1 MLRSPR
7 TEVHL
12 LLDRVVN
19 EPHSV
24 SQRARV
30 LLEEIDAGPDDNAE
44 VLALLQRCY
53 GLGVRGGGD
62 TSNALIWLQKSVDSA
77 AAGGLYSLAA
87 SSQLALA
94 STLSMAG
101 DFVTALRSVEAAL
114 PLLPSNEVASAL
126 SRRALFLQ
134 RLERNADAVVAYDE
148 AVERAA
154 SDNQTLDLAKTLNNR
169 GLFRVEQGEMKS
181 AASDLFESSRHFLNL
196 GLVGTSASID
206 HNLGWCF
213 ARQGLVVEALNAYER
228 SDAKGGLGSSATWEG
243 AFDRA
248 EVYVSARLLTEALHS
263 AKHAYRLAR
272 EAGFESEVP
281 VISLQLGRIH
291 AALGDVQSA
300 KESFALAEA
309 RFHDQGRRSSAEAA
323 HVCCLLV
330 SDDSQSGLNSVSL
343 FDDLDPHGY
352 RDTLVDVAYGEL
364 LRLRLQS
371 QPGKQTKRL
380 WLENLLENGLASTSS
395 LSRLQACAA
404 RLVML
409 GLHNNLEDDFRVQL
423 VEAAEKLF
431 MELEQHLEGIHS
443 QELRTVVVDKLELE
457 ALFCDAALS
466 ISDPAMF
473 ELWIGRLR
481 AAVSSLPRFNQPSDQ
496 PSDQPSNQAS
506 DQAGNQHDRLRSSS
520 IEPVD
525 LKNLRESSI
534 GPQRNA
540 LEFAVRST
548 HWTTRATSPVDTVQ
562 SDLSR
567 SAVVANKGQV
577 ILVYAQDSTNVVVSV
592 VTEHSASIEIMGSL
606 REIRTR
612 SESVCLGA
620 AALFGTNIRGS
631 ERGEQRAVSVVRAID
646 RLETL
651 VLPVTLPEGDL
662 LISTTGCLGGVPWS
676 LFPRLAGRSITL
688 TSSLFRA
695 AATDNTR
702 QAGPNQARVGIV
714 EGPELDYASGEVDAL
729 LRLYANPIVLR
740 GSDATV
746 EAVCDLLTSADVVH
760 VAAHGRRRVDNALFS
775 GIDLFDGPL
784 MAYDIERLSQTPRT
798 VILSCCDLGA
808 ANSQGAFGLLGFSG
822 ALVSRGTLQVAAAVL
837 PVSDE
842 MSRSVMVRL
851 HEAMHR
857 GLSVSQAVAH
867 GVANANSLFEQV
879 TAGSYVVKG
888 P

>member
-248 EVYVSARLLTEALHS
+248 EVYVSARLLGEALHA
-263 AKHAYRLAR
+263 AKHSYRLAR

-291 AALGDVQSA
+291 AALGDVRSA
-300 KESFALAEA
+300 EESFAIAEA
-309 RFHDQGRRSSAEAA
+309 RFQDQGRRASAEVARL
-323 HVCCLLV
+323 CFLLV
-330 SDDSQSGLNSVSL
+330 SDDSQSGLNPVLSTSG
-343 FDDLDPHGY
+343 DDPHGY

-371 QPGKQTKRL
+371 QPGEQTKRL

-431 MELEQHLEGIHS
+431 EELEHHLEGIHS

-466 ISDPAMF
+466 IGDPAMF

-481 AAVSSLPRFNQPSDQ
+481 AAVSSLPRFNQPSG
-496 PSDQPSNQAS
+496 QA
-506 DQAGNQHDRLRSSS
+506 DNQHDSLRSNP
-520 IEPVD
+520 IELVD
-525 LKNLRESSI
+525 LKNLRESST

-548 HWTTRATSPVDTVQ
+548 HWTTRARSPVETVQ

-577 ILVYAQDSTNVVVSV
+577 ILVYAQDSTNVVVSI
-592 VTEHSASIEIMGSL
+592 VTEHSASIEIVGSL

-784 MAYDIERLSQTPRT
+784 MAYDIERLSQTPKT

-867 GVANANSLFEQV
+867 GVANAGSLFERV